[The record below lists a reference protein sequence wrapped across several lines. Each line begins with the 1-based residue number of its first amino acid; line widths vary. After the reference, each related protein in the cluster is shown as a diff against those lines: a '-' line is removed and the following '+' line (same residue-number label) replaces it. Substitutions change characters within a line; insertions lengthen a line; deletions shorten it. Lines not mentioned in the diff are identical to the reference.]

1 MYVSRMRERV
11 RAWRPDVPGVHE
23 VLHAEFVE
31 HAYPAHTHDEWTL
44 LLIDAGEVSYGLDGA
59 ARRAPAGTVTLLPP
73 HIAHDGR
80 AATPGG
86 FRKRVVYLDA
96 GWLPADVAGRSVDS
110 PVLPGLAPAAR
121 ALHAVIGRPGD
132 ELGAE
137 TALARI
143 RGAALA
149 HLRRARPRPVVND
162 GAARRLR
169 ELLDEHTIE
178 GLRLA
183 DAAAALETTPAILA
197 RSFTRAY
204 GITPHRYLTG
214 RRVDRARHLLTT
226 GLAPADAAIASGF
239 YDQAHLTRHFRGLLG
254 VTPAAYARGG

>member
-1 MYVSRMRERV
+1 MRERV

-31 HAYPAHTHDEWTL
+31 HAYPAHTHEEGAL
-44 LLIDAGEVSYGLDGA
+44 LRIDTGEVAYGLDGA

-73 HIAHDGR
+73 HVAHDGR
-80 AATPGG
+80 AASPGG

-96 GWLPADVAGRSVDS
+96 GWLPAEVVGRSVDS
-110 PVLPGLAPAAR
+110 PVVPGLAPAAR
-121 ALHAVIGRPGD
+121 VLHAVIGRPGD
-132 ELGAE
+132 ELEAE

-143 RGAALA
+143 REAVLA
-149 HLRRARPRPVVND
+149 HLRRARPRALVD
-162 GAARRLR
+162 DRLARRLR
-169 ELLDEHTIE
+169 DLLDENTVA

-183 DAAAALETTPAILA
+183 DAATVLGTTSAVLA
-197 RSFTRAY
+197 RSFVRAY

-214 RRVDRARHLLTT
+214 RRVDRARHLLTA
-226 GLAPADAAIASGF
+226 GLAPAEAAVASGF

-254 VTPAAYARGG
+254 TTPAAYARGG